1 MRLSEDVLPPPQAR
15 ICAPKESNSTDA
27 TGMIYDEDLFLVFI
41 PKYIFVPSQIFLCP
55 LNPKKVQKCPPL
67 FNWGWG

>member
-41 PKYIFVPSQIFLCP
+41 PKYIFVLPQIFLCP
-55 LNPKKVQKCPPL
+55 PKP
-67 FNWGWG
+67 